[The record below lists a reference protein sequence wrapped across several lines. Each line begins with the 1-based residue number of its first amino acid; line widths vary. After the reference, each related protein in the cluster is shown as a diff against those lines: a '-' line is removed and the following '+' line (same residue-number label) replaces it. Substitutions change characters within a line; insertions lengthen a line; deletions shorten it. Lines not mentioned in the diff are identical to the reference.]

1 MLFQNAFFDLF
12 CPWGVFRRY
21 GMFCPWF
28 DGLSVQC
35 GRPSPRPELDARP
48 NTATSF
54 SRKIVVLPY
63 AVLCR
68 EKKKKERK
76 KRSPVALRRSLE
88 PCTTRLPGQ
97 SIFMYYLTTSAQ
109 IAPCEPR
116 LKHPDPRAGLLIGL
130 LPILHMTGSGRRAPA
145 PAVFLFLFRPRYA
158 SRARPTVPAGGSTW
172 GRWQRA
178 HAFPPH
184 EATNRLRA
192 VAAAVAHMLFLCGVT
207 PYSGPKCRGS
217 SAPLVT
223 ENPFLP
229 RASSVISARCCL
241 AAEVLFCDRR
251 AANRR
256 EACVVPAMRFPNRH
270 RTAPTEPRS
279 FLILVRNQMA
289 FRSRV

>member
-1 MLFQNAFFDLF
+1 MH
-12 CPWGVFRRY
+12 
-21 GMFCPWF
+21 
-28 DGLSVQC
+28 
-35 GRPSPRPELDARP
+35 
-48 NTATSF
+48 
-54 SRKIVVLPY
+54 
-63 AVLCR
+63 
-68 EKKKKERK
+68 
-76 KRSPVALRRSLE
+76 
-88 PCTTRLPGQ
+88 
-97 SIFMYYLTTSAQ
+97 YLTPSAQ

-116 LKHPDPRAGLLIGL
+116 LKHLDPRAGLLIGL
-130 LPILHMTGSGRRAPA
+130 LPILHTTGSGRRAPA

-192 VAAAVAHMLFLCGVT
+192 VAAAVAHMLFLRRCHPVLWTKMQGVIS
-207 PYSGPKCRGS
+207 PPCHGK
-217 SAPLVT
+217 
-223 ENPFLP
+223 
-229 RASSVISARCCL
+229 SVSPPSFFCISARCCL